1 MRRQGPNVAAGIAA
15 PGFSDPSLGASA
27 WNVNLAS
34 LNGCFSRKARHDD
47 AEDHEHPDVGLFTVN
62 MLAPALKF
70 KRRSE
75 HESALESL
83 RATKRVCT
91 TDEPVTAGAVGGAE
105 GGPVTLEPDF
115 GTDLYQ
121 AVGQSSGT
129 AATLATMAVLLQIIV
144 KRLEVV
150 EVANINY
157 PR

>member
-1 MRRQGPNVAAGIAA
+1 MSLPTSSGRLSLAPVRRQGPNVAAGIAA
-15 PGFSDPSLGASA
+15 PGFSDPPLGASA

-34 LNGCFSRKARHDD
+34 LKGCFSRKARHDD

-105 GGPVTLEPDF
+105 GGIVTGPVP
-115 GTDLYQ
+115 G
-121 AVGQSSGT
+121 SGPI
-129 AATLATMAVLLQIIV
+129 Q
-144 KRLEVV
+144 RHCR
-150 EVANINY
+150 Y
-157 PR
+157 PRNNGRVAADHREEA